1 MGGTGSE
8 MGGSEFEKVFSYE
21 NGLVP
26 QVNAD
31 IAKQNYNNF
40 IKANRKNLINSA
52 ISVGLGGL
60 AVSLAKMAIAS
71 QMGLKM
77 NLDNILKNNTNIK
90 NRHILFSESQSRI
103 IITINPSRRKKFE
116 NCFEKNQIS
125 LIGKVIKSKKIIFKM
140 QKKEKFKININSLEE
155 KYKKDLFSI

>member
-1 MGGTGSE
+1 MNKLCSLIIRTKNEERWIS
-8 MGGSEFEKVFSYE
+8 SC
-21 NGLVP
+21 L
-26 QVNAD
+26 NAVY
-31 IAKQNYNNF
+31 KQNYNNF